1 VSVLPQ
7 HGFLG
12 SLVAVGSADE
22 GLVPFAGVD
31 AAVGEAADLAGSASR
46 RETTRSTRPIKGS
59 SVRARSCSLR
69 VPSSRRDGK
78 TSWSDTGSRSKRAL
92 LGPRSPGL

>member
-31 AAVGEAADLAGSASR
+31 AGGGETADLAGSASR
-46 RETTRSTRPIKGS
+46 RETTLDERDQAVLG
-59 SVRARSCSLR
+59 AGQELL
-69 VPSSRRDGK
+69 VPG
-78 TSWSDTGSRSKRAL
+78 AEL
-92 LGPRSPGL
+92 